1 MNLKEKLLGGFVGS
15 ALGDSIGQ
23 IAFSHDSSDSL
34 IADIDQHSVLN
45 YTDDTAMALGIA
57 ESIIINQG
65 RINSEHLGKTFHEN
79 YLREPDR
86 GYAIGPPTIFSLV
99 EKQNLTYLQA
109 ASKLFDRQG
118 SFGNGASMRIAPVG
132 LFFFDSEHLYE
143 EVTKSAIVTHTHPL
157 GIDGAA
163 VLAKGISM
171 VVPMIPDEQEESQN
185 WDYFIFQ
192 LQKFAKTVDFKKK
205 LETIKELS
213 KKNEALKIASFI
225 LGADITAHR
234 SVPFALYSFIK
245 NPYSFEDC
253 LIDSILISEDR
264 DTIGAMVG
272 GLLGS
277 FLGIQNIPSEWKNK
291 LEDYEYIEEVALELI
306 TLKEQ
311 KNDE

>member
-1 MNLKEKLLGGFVGS
+1 MSLKEKFLGGLIGS

-23 IAFSHDSSDSL
+23 LAFSHSNSEAL
-34 IADIDQHSVLN
+34 KQEIEQLSVLN

-57 ESIIINQG
+57 ESLIINRG
-65 RINSEHLGKTFHEN
+65 KINSEHLGKTFHEN

-86 GYAIGPPTIFSLV
+86 GYAIGPPSIFSMV
-99 EKQNLTYLQA
+99 DKQNLTYIQA
-109 ASKLFDRQG
+109 ASKLFDRRG

-143 EVTKSAIVTHTHPL
+143 EVTKSAIVTHSHPL

-171 VVPMIPDEQEESQN
+171 VVPIIPDEQDETQN

-192 LQKFAKTVDFKKK
+192 LHKFAKTVDFKKK
-205 LETIKELS
+205 LNSIKELA
-213 KKNEALKIASFI
+213 KKNDTLKIASFI

-234 SVPFALYSFIK
+234 SVPYALYSFIR

-253 LIDSILISEDR
+253 LLDSILISEDR

-277 FLGIQNIPSEWKNK
+277 FLGINNIPSDWKNK
-291 LEDYEYIEEVALELI
+291 LEDLEYIEEVASELVV
-306 TLKEQ
+306 LKE
-311 KNDE
+311 K